1 MKKLKLLIAACALL
15 VSAGMQAKTDVTQTY
30 LKDADLSS
38 LEGWGNP
45 GKTNWKIDGAVN
57 VVEFWNWSNPF
68 SFSQTANLPAGYYRL
83 AVNAFYRNS
92 WSGDGTNNN
101 MAWLF
106 AGEKTQNVIALN
118 SMEDLS
124 GYAGSNDLYKAA
136 TAFSQGK
143 FSNEFDFNVTG
154 EGTVEVEIGFKGTCP
169 NGGWCILGPVTLWE
183 YTVDDYIDDYRA
195 KVSEAEALYNE
206 PMYPSEL
213 AALKEAVVDESTLT
227 TIDEVQAAVSTL
239 SQAITIAKNAI
250 VAYANDVAPFNT
262 LKEQA
267 QAIADVAYTET
278 TAGSHSTYAGVISA
292 QQEAV
297 NNAEKADDIA
307 AAISALK
314 DAIKEYVN
322 NSEPANDGE
331 FFDITCLMANPDF
344 DNNNITGWTKESTLN
359 PNTRIQCNE
368 FFGNAAFDFYQ
379 SVAGLPNGSFT
390 LSMKAFQRPG
400 GYDAVYADY
409 ANGINNAT
417 ARVYVNNDASV
428 VKNIMEEMNE
438 TRIYTDPNGES
449 AFNTDKQPAN
459 APGFIPNSMEG
470 AAAWF
475 AVGKYQT
482 EVAALVEDGTLRLGF
497 KDDAHSSDVWTL
509 FDEFRLHYYGSS
521 KMIYY
526 KQYLPQLI
534 AEVEAD
540 KSNAL
545 YTNVT
550 GKELNDLNN
559 ALGVDASN
567 FTSEQE
573 YSDAIQAI
581 KDAQTAYRNAYSSYD
596 ALVAAKAAN
605 KLEKVSANIG
615 EGVFQYNAD
624 TNDNL
629 YTSYESAKNAIDAYT
644 VTSESTAAAV
654 QEVVDELDGAI
665 VAYENQTLNAPSP
678 DKRYNLVVA
687 TEGHA
692 KNGNAVIIIPGSTSD
707 NNPTGYGMNANFAPN
722 ANLNQ
727 TLIFTQVSGNIY
739 NISFETSEG
748 TTYLTYGTNNGSKA
762 DWANSQIQATSD
774 DSKKGEFKIAATATD
789 NVFNIYNT
797 LTNKTIACQDGG
809 NIYTEDGNAD
819 FTLAEASKASIS
831 INTSA
836 AGYGTL
842 ILPFTADKPEDVKA
856 YTCVEYSGDQLTL
869 VVADAIEAN
878 QPYII
883 EGSWNETIENWGLG
897 AAVENTVGLL
907 TGVYAATTAPVG
919 SYVMQKNNDKVGFY
933 KVAEN
938 SQPTVGANRCY
949 VTATGSETRVFFFDA
964 ESTGIN
970 AIEALTSG
978 DAQIFNASGSQMPA
992 LQKGINI
999 VRKADGKSYKVI
1011 VK

>member
-101 MAWLF
+101 MAWIF

-344 DNNNITGWTKESTLN
+344 DNNNITGWT
-359 PNTRIQCNE
+359 
-368 FFGNAAFDFYQ
+368 
-379 SVAGLPNGSFT
+379 
-390 LSMKAFQRPG
+390 
-400 GYDAVYADY
+400 GY
-409 ANGINNAT
+409 
-417 ARVYVNNDASV
+417 
-428 VKNIMEEMNE
+428 
-438 TRIYTDPNGES
+438 P
-449 AFNTDKQPAN
+449 
-459 APGFIPNSMEG
+459 
-470 AAAWF
+470 
-475 AVGKYQT
+475 
-482 EVAALVEDGTLRLGF
+482 
-497 KDDAHSSDVWTL
+497 
-509 FDEFRLHYYGSS
+509 
-521 KMIYY
+521 
-526 KQYLPQLI
+526 
-534 AEVEAD
+534 
-540 KSNAL
+540 
-545 YTNVT
+545 
-550 GKELNDLNN
+550 
-559 ALGVDASN
+559 
-567 FTSEQE
+567 
-573 YSDAIQAI
+573 
-581 KDAQTAYRNAYSSYD
+581 
-596 ALVAAKAAN
+596 
-605 KLEKVSANIG
+605 
-615 EGVFQYNAD
+615 
-624 TNDNL
+624 
-629 YTSYESAKNAIDAYT
+629 
-644 VTSESTAAAV
+644 
-654 QEVVDELDGAI
+654 
-665 VAYENQTLNAPSP
+665 
-678 DKRYNLVVA
+678 
-687 TEGHA
+687 
-692 KNGNAVIIIPGSTSD
+692 
-707 NNPTGYGMNANFAPN
+707 
-722 ANLNQ
+722 
-727 TLIFTQVSGNIY
+727 
-739 NISFETSEG
+739 
-748 TTYLTYGTNNGSKA
+748 
-762 DWANSQIQATSD
+762 
-774 DSKKGEFKIAATATD
+774 
-789 NVFNIYNT
+789 
-797 LTNKTIACQDGG
+797 
-809 NIYTEDGNAD
+809 
-819 FTLAEASKASIS
+819 
-831 INTSA
+831 
-836 AGYGTL
+836 
-842 ILPFTADKPEDVKA
+842 
-856 YTCVEYSGDQLTL
+856 
-869 VVADAIEAN
+869 
-878 QPYII
+878 
-883 EGSWNETIENWGLG
+883 
-897 AAVENTVGLL
+897 
-907 TGVYAATTAPVG
+907 
-919 SYVMQKNNDKVGFY
+919 
-933 KVAEN
+933 
-938 SQPTVGANRCY
+938 
-949 VTATGSETRVFFFDA
+949 
-964 ESTGIN
+964 
-970 AIEALTSG
+970 
-978 DAQIFNASGSQMPA
+978 
-992 LQKGINI
+992 
-999 VRKADGKSYKVI
+999 
-1011 VK
+1011 